1 MICRMIL
8 RVVGF
13 FVVMQLEDAN
23 FLRGE
28 YNAQTKEAI

>member
-13 FVVMQLEDAN
+13 FFDDWLGFANLWEGYDA
-23 FLRGE
+23 E
-28 YNAQTKEAI
+28 TKETV